1 MFLFAKATSLGSGV
15 IKMGNGS
22 FSKIANHIPY
32 TPLPPP
38 KGDVFVCKETIAGPL
53 IAEIKRAY
61 GDNRRGLPL
70 P

>member
-22 FSKIANHIPY
+22 FSKIANHIPLY
-32 TPLPPP
+32 PPP

-61 GDNRRGLPL
+61 GDNRRGLSL

>member
-1 MFLFAKATSLGSGV
+1 MFLFSKATSLGSGV

-22 FSKIANHIPY
+22 FSKIANHIP
-32 TPLPPP
+32 LCPP
-38 KGDVFVCKETIAGPL
+38 KGDVFVCNETIAGPL

>member
-32 TPLPPP
+32 TPLPP
-38 KGDVFVCKETIAGPL
+38 
-53 IAEIKRAY
+53 
-61 GDNRRGLPL
+61 RRVMFLSARKQSL
-70 P
+70 DR